1 MENLFWIWLAA
12 AGVFLI
18 LELATPTMIFIC
30 FVIGAIVAAIM
41 AQIWPEYY
49 YWQMAAFAVLSSA
62 LIPFTR
68 KFARKISKPSPELSN
83 VDRMIGRAATVIETV
98 GPDTEGKVRFE
109 GELWRAT
116 AERSFD
122 VNTKVKVK
130 AVSGTRLVVES
141 FD

>member
-1 MENLFWIWLAA
+1 METLFWIWLAA
-12 AGVFLI
+12 AGIFLI

-30 FVIGAIVAAIM
+30 FVVGAIVAAIM

-49 YWQMAAFAVLSSA
+49 YWQIAVFAVLSSL

-68 KFARKISKPSPELSN
+68 RFARKISKPSPELSN
-83 VDRMIGRAATVIETV
+83 VDRMIGRVAVVTEAID
-98 GPDTEGKVRFE
+98 PDTGGFE
-109 GELWRAT
+109 GELWQAT
-116 AERSFD
+116 ANRPIE
-122 VNTKVKVK
+122 VNLKVRVK

>member
-1 MENLFWIWLAA
+1 METLFWTWLAA

-49 YWQMAAFAVLSSA
+49 YWQIAVFAVLSSA

-68 KFARKISKPSPELSN
+68 RFARKISKPAPELSN
-83 VDRMIGRAATVIETV
+83 VDRMIGKVAVVTEAIDPAT
-98 GPDTEGKVRFE
+98 GGKVRFE

-116 AERSFD
+116 ADRPFE
-122 VNTKVKVK
+122 VNVKVKVK
-130 AVSGTRLVVES
+130 AVAGTRLVVES

>member
-12 AGVFLI
+12 AGIFLI

-49 YWQMAAFAVLSSA
+49 YWQIAVFAVLSSL

-68 KFARKISKPSPELSN
+68 RFARKISKPSPELSN
-83 VDRMIGRAATVIETV
+83 VDRMIGRVATVTEAV
-98 GPDTEGKVRFE
+98 GPDVEGKVRFE
-109 GELWRAT
+109 GETWRAT
-116 AERSFD
+116 ADRTFD
-122 VNTKVKVK
+122 VNAKVKVK